1 MNDTRAIDKTAL
13 LPPALERLLPPEV
26 IDAVQACGAP
36 TAEEVRLHANRFCSV
51 RSQGVT
57 YSTHLRLSAPR
68 IRDILH
74 ALCAG
79 SLYAFEESICQGYLS
94 PCRGVRVGV
103 CGRAATEA
111 GRVIGVC
118 DVSALILRI
127 PHLVKIDASPL
138 SDRLLSPDRV
148 GGMLIYAPP
157 GVGKTTLL
165 RAVAAECAG
174 PDKQR
179 HTVVVD
185 TREELCFGLEEE
197 RLSMCVLLAYPRRL
211 GIEMAFRTLGAELIV
226 CDEIGNDDEVDAILS
241 ASNCGVPL
249 LASVHGASLS
259 QVFSREAIKKLHR
272 AGVFRD
278 YVGITRERNEL
289 RYAVTSY
296 ERADELFRKGG
307 NPI

>member
-1 MNDTRAIDKTAL
+1 MKDTRTSKTAL

-26 IDAVQACGAP
+26 IDAVQESGAP

-57 YSTHLRLSAPR
+57 YPTRLLLSATR

-118 DVSALILRI
+118 DVSTLVIRI
-127 PHLVKIDASPL
+127 PHFVKIDASL
-138 SDRLLSPDRV
+138 LCDRLLSHERT

-165 RAVAAECAG
+165 RAIASECAR

-185 TREELCFGLEEE
+185 TREELGFGLEEE
-197 RLSMCVLLAYPRRL
+197 SLSMCVLSAYPRRI
-211 GIEMAFRTLGAELIV
+211 GIEIAFRTLGAELIV

-259 QVFSREAIKKLHR
+259 QVFSSEAMKKLHR

-278 YVGITRERNEL
+278 YVGITRERDEL
-289 RYAVTSY
+289 RFTVTPHKM
-296 ERADELFRKGG
+296 ADKLFMEGG
-307 NPI
+307 NPV